1 MRLSTAMEVMDVEL
15 NLMMCIIRL
24 RLMMPLSRT
33 TELMTRRTVWYSLG
47 SDVFSRGAA
56 VSGEELEVI
65 MEVIMEVKAEDN
77 TLWGTVVAIF

>member
-1 MRLSTAMEVMDVEL
+1 MSTAVEVMDVEL
-15 NLMMCIIRL
+15 NLMMFIIRL

-47 SDVFSRGAA
+47 FEVF
-56 VSGEELEVI
+56 GEELEVI